1 MRKILNNKIFKFVY
15 GTLKFIIGAVLILY
29 IGILAFQRFSSSGNI
44 AGYRVYTIATGSM
57 EPVLEV
63 GDVIVI
69 KEADYEELKVKD
81 IITYESRAA
90 GTEGMIITHRI
101 IDMDDET
108 KQLETKGDAN
118 EAVDPVIKDDQVLG
132 KFVYKFTLISML
144 TKLVRNKIGFYF
156 LIFVPLVVV
165 IFLEIA
171 DIVTSPKDEDEEEN
185 KDKEKDKDDEKTSE

>member
-1 MRKILNNKIFKFVY
+1 M
-15 GTLKFIIGAVLILY
+15 VLL
-29 IGILAFQRFSSSGNI
+29 QRFSNNGNI

-171 DIVTSPKDEDEEEN
+171 DIVTSKDDDDEED
-185 KDKEKDKDDEKTSE
+185 KKEKDKENEKASE

>member
-132 KFVYKFTLISML
+132 KFVYKF
-144 TKLVRNKIGFYF
+144 KFVFFY
-156 LIFVPLVVV
+156 
-165 IFLEIA
+165 
-171 DIVTSPKDEDEEEN
+171 
-185 KDKEKDKDDEKTSE
+185 

>member
-15 GTLKFIIGAVLILY
+15 GTLKFLVIAVLVLY
-29 IGILAFQRFSSSGNI
+29 VGVLAFQRFSNNGNI

-57 EPVLEV
+57 EPELVV
-63 GDVIVI
+63 GDVILI
-69 KEADYEELKVKD
+69 EEATFEELKVD
-81 IITYESRAA
+81 DVITYESKAA

-101 IDMDDET
+101 IDMDKET

-118 EAVDPVIKDDQVLG
+118 EAVDPIIKDDQVLG
-132 KFVYKFTLISML
+132 KVVYKFTLISML

-171 DIVTSPKDEDEEEN
+171 DIVTSKDDDDEED
-185 KDKEKDKDDEKTSE
+185 KKEKDKENEKASE

>member
-1 MRKILNNKIFKFVY
+1 MRKLLNNKIFKFVY

-29 IGILAFQRFSSSGNI
+29 VGILAFQRFSNSGNI
-44 AGYRVYTIATGSM
+44 AGFRVYTIATGSM

-69 KEADYEELKVKD
+69 KEATYEELKVKD

-108 KQLETKGDAN
+108 KRLETKGDAN
-118 EAVDPVIKDDQVLG
+118 EAVDPVIEDDQVLG

-171 DIVTSPKDEDEEEN
+171 DIVTSPKDEDEEDN
-185 KDKEKDKDDEKTSE
+185 KDKEKDNEKTSE

>member
-1 MRKILNNKIFKFVY
+1 
-15 GTLKFIIGAVLILY
+15 
-29 IGILAFQRFSSSGNI
+29 
-44 AGYRVYTIATGSM
+44 
-57 EPVLEV
+57 
-63 GDVIVI
+63 
-69 KEADYEELKVKD
+69 
-81 IITYESRAA
+81 
-90 GTEGMIITHRI
+90 
-101 IDMDDET
+101 MDDET